1 VSVTN
6 PWVILLAVLIFG
18 FLIFIHELGHYLF
31 ARLFRVTVRE
41 FAIGMGPKLFS
52 HRSSK
57 NGIVYSLRALPIGGY
72 VSMEGEDMESD
83 DENAFH
89 KKPVWQRIVI
99 TAAGAMMNI
108 VIGIVVMCILVGTQE
123 VLASN
128 TIGVFTDAN
137 NVETE
142 ETERGGLMIGDTI
155 LAVDGTRVHIANE
168 TVYEIMRKGV
178 DPLDI
183 KVLRDGERITV
194 ENVVFSTITDSGTT
208 YGDTNFKFL
217 AEEKTFINVV
227 KHSVFRSTSTI
238 KMIWESIFDLIS
250 GRYGVESVSGPIGV
264 TQALGEAAKQG
275 IGDLMYLAVIITM
288 NLGVMNLLPLP
299 ALDGGRLLFQL
310 IELVR
315 GKPVKTEIEGY
326 IHFAGLVLLML
337 LMVFVTFKDIV
348 SLI

>member
-250 GRYGVESVSGPIGV
+250 GRYGVESGSGPIGV

>member
-1 VSVTN
+1 
-6 PWVILLAVLIFG
+6 
-18 FLIFIHELGHYLF
+18 
-31 ARLFRVTVRE
+31 
-41 FAIGMGPKLFS
+41 
-52 HRSSK
+52 
-57 NGIVYSLRALPIGGY
+57 
-72 VSMEGEDMESD
+72 MESD

-108 VIGIVVMCILVGTQE
+108 VIGIVVMCILGTQE

-275 IGDLMYLAVIITM
+275 IEL
-288 NLGVMNLLPLP
+288 LGAIRV
-299 ALDGGRLLFQL
+299 LD
-310 IELVR
+310 
-315 GKPVKTEIEGY
+315 Y
-326 IHFAGLVLLML
+326 
-337 LMVFVTFKDIV
+337 
-348 SLI
+348 